1 MLETKQNAAT
11 KVQVTNQRVALE
23 INVHV
28 VHEQ

>member
-11 KVQVTNQRVALE
+11 KVQVTNQIVALE
-23 INVHV
+23 INV

>member
-11 KVQVTNQRVALE
+11 EVQVTNQRVALE
-23 INVHV
+23 ISV